1 MIIRTTKNANNT
13 ALLFLSELVN
23 PQDLIVI
30 FADYAHI
37 FHNVSYSP
45 VRSGCLH
52 IYQHSLPFHAN

>member
-37 FHNVSYSP
+37 SHNISYIP

-52 IYQHSLPFHAN
+52 IYQH